1 MVQNDKYLSI
11 WIVNGTFFPIFPI
24 LILNKVEKLEGGLI
38 SEDYFPI
45 ITLLAVLLEDQR
57 FVFVHFA

>member
-11 WIVNGTFFPIFPI
+11 WIVNGTFFSISPTS
-24 LILNKVEKLEGGLI
+24 ILNKVEKLEGGLI
-38 SEDYFPI
+38 IGDYFPI